1 MFGFE
6 EKVYMSTSLKVL
18 GKSVLLFGEGLG
30 WEFFV
35 GFEHLKTLPFRSFV
49 IMFVNLILERE
60 S

>member
-1 MFGFE
+1 M
-6 EKVYMSTSLKVL
+6 YMSTSFKVL

-35 GFEHLKTLPFRSFV
+35 CFEHLRKTLPFRSFV
-49 IMFVNLILERE
+49 IMFVNLILEIE

>member
-1 MFGFE
+1 M
-6 EKVYMSTSLKVL
+6 YMSTSLKVL